1 MVKTPTEVATP
12 TGAAVALTAE
22 QAARILAVYLEA
34 RNRPDLELL
43 DETYHPAVVV
53 HDCSEP
59 ADIVGLAALKTY
71 YRGSHEGL
79 PDFRMELSG
88 SFFGGDRMAC
98 RWTVTGTHTGSLRGL
113 PPTGKPVRFSG
124 VVIDRVVGG
133 KIVEEWVDYN
143 PLVVLQQLGLAPPPP
158 ERFGT
163 AAMFHGRG
171 YLS

>member
-1 MVKTPTEVATP
+1 MSKTLTEVSTPTSATL
-12 TGAAVALTAE
+12 ALTAE
-22 QAARILAVYLEA
+22 QAERILAVYLEA

-43 DETYHPAVVV
+43 DEIYHPAVVV

-59 ADIVGLAALKTY
+59 EDIRGLAALKTY

-79 PDFRMELSG
+79 PDLRMELSG
-88 SFFGGDRMAC
+88 SFFGGDRMAV
-98 RWTVTGTHTGSLRGL
+98 RFTVTGTHTGSLRGL
-113 PPTGKPVRFSG
+113 PPTGKPVHFSG
-124 VVIDRVVGG
+124 VAIDHVVDG

-158 ERFGT
+158 ERTGT
-163 AAMFHGRG
+163 GAMFHGRG